1 MQRTP
6 FKGAVQHYKNM
17 AASNKQH
24 LQGLCLVLQLRSIG
38 VNGAEL
44 QNQTQPVDGCGAVFV
59 KKKKQP
65 CFSKAKST
73 PRSGLLLGVLLELP
87 VVLMERIKLL
97 FQCKTMDT
105 VTETRQTL

>member
-6 FKGAVQHYKNM
+6 FKGAVQQYKNM

-59 KKKKQP
+59 KKKSSHVFLRP
-65 CFSKAKST
+65 HRGRASFWGFCWSF
-73 PRSGLLLGVLLELP
+73 P
-87 VVLMERIKLL
+87 
-97 FQCKTMDT
+97 
-105 VTETRQTL
+105 

>member
-59 KKKKQP
+59 KKKSSHVFLRLSP
-65 CFSKAKST
+65 HRGRASFWGFRWSF
-73 PRSGLLLGVLLELP
+73 P
-87 VVLMERIKLL
+87 
-97 FQCKTMDT
+97 
-105 VTETRQTL
+105 